1 MITLTIDGKQVQV
14 PEGTT
19 VLRAAEKAGIEIP
32 TLCDHKHLV
41 PYGSCRLCLVEVEG
55 ARTLQ
60 PSCTLPAANGMVVYT
75 NTQPVQEAR
84 TFVLTLLFSERN
96 HFCMYCPVSGGDCE
110 LQNAAYGQGM
120 TEWPLQPN
128 WEPYPVDGSH
138 EYFVLDHNR
147 CILCR
152 RCVRA
157 CGELVGNFTLGVQE
171 RGASSRIIADLDV
184 PLGESSCIA
193 CGTCLQVCPTGALID
208 RKSAYQGRLKDVQR
222 IKSTCVGCSVGC
234 GIEMIVRDNRLLRIE
249 GDWDAPVNAGVL
261 CKIGRFEPLDETPNR
276 ILTPLVRKDGALK
289 AATWDEALAVV
300 AARLRETRGRNG
312 NGTAA
317 MLSTRLPVEALYLG
331 KQLFVGGLGSDMVTS
346 IEEGVTTALPG
357 WVARKTGQPFEGTLD
372 ELRQADL
379 VVAVGV
385 DLVDN
390 HQVAGFF
397 VKRGLPQGTK
407 LVVIDPYDNGMH
419 ELADFSLRPKKDS
432 DYDLLVGFMQVIAS
446 LGMGRGH
453 PVGTYDLTK
462 HTPDTVAR
470 LTGVPADTIR
480 EVGRLIASA
489 QRPAFVYG
497 KGLTRAS
504 FPTALEAFLDLA
516 RVAGALSEKHSAVIG
531 TKGQANSMAAYLLEM
546 DKTFEPKGHQL
557 VYVALGDDHAS
568 PRLIERLQDA
578 PFLVVQASY
587 VSPLTEK
594 ADVVLPAATWAEQA
608 GHYINLEG
616 RLQDAK
622 AGLTP
627 PRDVKTSSAI
637 FEALG
642 EALGVAL
649 DDGWRDAIG
658 ARPSMNRLNDQC
670 RC

>member
-32 TLCDHKHLV
+32 TLCDHKHLF

-157 CGELVGNFTLGVQE
+157 CGELVGNFTLGTQE

-184 PLGESSCIA
+184 PLGESSCVA
-193 CGTCLQVCPTGALID
+193 CGTCLQVCPTGSLID

-249 GDWDAPVNAGVL
+249 GDWDAPVNQGVL
-261 CKIGRFEPLDETPNR
+261 CKIGRFEPLDESPNR

-300 AARLRETRGRNG
+300 GARLKETKGRNG
-312 NGTAA
+312 NGVAA
-317 MLSTRLPVEALYLG
+317 MLSTRLPVESLYLG
-331 KQLFVGGLGSDMVTS
+331 KQLFAEGLGSDMVTS

-357 WVARKTGQPFEGTLD
+357 WVARKAGQPFEGTLE
-372 ELRQADL
+372 ELKHADL

-385 DLVDN
+385 DLVEN

-397 VKRGLPQGTK
+397 VKRNLPEGAK
-407 LVVIDPYDNGMH
+407 LVVIDPFDNGLQD
-419 ELADFSLRPKKDS
+419 LADFSLRPKKDT

-446 LGMGRGH
+446 LGMGRGQLT
-453 PVGTYDLTK
+453 GTYDLTK
-462 HTPDTVAR
+462 HTPDNVGRT
-470 LTGVPADTIR
+470 TGIPAETIR

-489 QRPAFVYG
+489 QRPVFVYG

-516 RVAGALSEKHSAVIG
+516 RMAGALTEKDSAVIG
-531 TKGQANSMAAYLLEM
+531 TKGQANSLAAYLLEM
-546 DKTFEPKGHQL
+546 DKTFEPKGHAV
-557 VYVALGDDHAS
+557 VYLALGDDHAS
-568 PRLIERLQDA
+568 PRLVERLEGV
-578 PFLVVQASY
+578 PFMVVQASY
-587 VSPLTEK
+587 TSALAEK
-594 ADVVLPAATWAEQA
+594 ADVVLPAAIWAEQG
-608 GHYINLEG
+608 GHFVNLEG
-616 RLQDAK
+616 RLQA
-622 AGLTP
+622 AQPGLAA
-627 PRDVKTSSAI
+627 PRDVKTSAAI
-637 FEALG
+637 FQALG
-642 EALGVAL
+642 ETLGLKLNDKWRAAL
-649 DDGWRDAIG
+649 DTRVSI
-658 ARPSMNRLNDQC
+658 NQLIE
-670 RC
+670 